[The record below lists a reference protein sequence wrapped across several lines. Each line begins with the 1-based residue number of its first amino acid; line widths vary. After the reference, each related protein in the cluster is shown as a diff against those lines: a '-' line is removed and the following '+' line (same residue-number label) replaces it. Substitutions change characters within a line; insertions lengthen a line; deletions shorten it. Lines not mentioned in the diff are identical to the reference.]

1 MEEQYRYR
9 GSNILD
15 KLQSFSNLDPSV
27 EEKNNVLEEKIG
39 KIIGLENAAIKTLK
53 QIAFENRK
61 RQKPHS
67 SRAKESRNQIKFKS
81 LKFKNHPSRS
91 MYTQDN
97 KISSSEVEKIAT
109 ETEKMALM
117 ILRYYLFDMDKAED
131 IRSANKSV
139 KFLCLSQD
147 GSRTEHNSCYF
158 Y

>member
-1 MEEQYRYR
+1 MKEQYRHS

-27 EEKNNVLEEKIG
+27 PQKNNKLEEKIG

-61 RQKPHS
+61 HQKPHS
-67 SRAKESRNQIKFKS
+67 SRDKESRNQIKVKS
-81 LKFKNHPSRS
+81 LKIKNHPIWS
-91 MYTQDN
+91 MYSQDN
-97 KISSSEVEKIAT
+97 KISYSEVEKIAA

-131 IRSANKSV
+131 ICSANKSV

-147 GSRTEHNSCYF
+147 GSRMQHDSCYF

>member
-1 MEEQYRYR
+1 MKEQYRHS
-9 GSNILD
+9 GSNNLD
-15 KLQSFSNLDPSV
+15 KFQSFSNVDPSV
-27 EEKNNVLEEKIG
+27 QQKNNELEEKIG

-53 QIAFENRK
+53 QIAFENSK

-67 SRAKESRNQIKFKS
+67 SRAKESKNQIKFKS
-81 LKFKNHPSRS
+81 LKIKNHSSRS
-91 MYTQDN
+91 MYSQDN
-97 KISSSEVEKIAT
+97 KSSSKEVKKIAA

-131 IRSANKSV
+131 ICSANKSV

-147 GSRTEHNSCYF
+147 GSHTQHNSCYF